1 MVLTFFHSVVHD
13 LYKYISIYLKIIYK
27 KTFTDLS
34 DFNGSRWCSIALKG
48 FRKLRD
54 IMKGFLKT
62 ASGRKKWFPKPLQQF
77 LKNTG
82 T

>member
-1 MVLTFFHSVVHD
+1 ME
-13 LYKYISIYLKIIYK
+13 
-27 KTFTDLS
+27 
-34 DFNGSRWCSIALKG
+34 AAEG

-54 IMKGFLKT
+54 IIKGFLKA

-77 LKNTG
+77 FLNTG